1 MFDENKVDVEDNLIK
16 DIIISPVA
24 IPNRLWKI
32 LESDSKLKD
41 TWEGNRP
48 DLEDQTRSSYDMSL
62 ADQLVSY
69 DFNDSEIA
77 VIMKKYPSGK
87 NRDATI
93 AYLKYTIGKA
103 RAYYKNRNKKPDV
116 ESKDAVQKLAKSKFN
131 PRPYSKQI
139 LSEYHLKYD
148 KYKRFWIYN
157 ESGIWEYRAELI
169 LNSIL
174 RKKILGNDHYKRYC
188 VEEIIADLRGLAYIK
203 ELPQEPEPHL
213 IPFNNGIYDI
223 KNNRLIEY
231 SPNYFFIN
239 KLPVDFNKKHKKC
252 RKIDRIFSELVAPD
266 DVITLYEIIA
276 YCFYRAYPY
285 PKIFILYGNG
295 GNGKTAYTKI
305 FNRIL
310 GKENISLV
318 NCNELQSN
326 RFASS
331 QLFGKLCNI
340 SGEMEY
346 SMLKNTS
353 TLKECCG
360 EDLINC
366 ERKFKEPFPFTNC
379 AKMIFL
385 TNQVPLTADR
395 SQAFYRR
402 IFLLEFPNQ
411 FIIGEKADPLIIKKI
426 PQKEIEGLVWKCIK
440 ILKKFT
446 KKGFVFTRHE
456 NTEKIIKKYE
466 RLSNP
471 LEAFLDEKVEKDY
484 ESHISIN
491 EFKEQFKEYLKVKK
505 YNPWT
510 PQKIN
515 KEMKENGY
523 DQMTINNERIWGSI
537 KWK

>member
-1 MFDENKVDVEDNLIK
+1 MKRRRRVKKNKVNTKDKITLIK
-16 DIIISPVA
+16 V
-24 IPNRLWKI
+24 
-32 LESDSKLKD
+32 
-41 TWEGNRP
+41 
-48 DLEDQTRSSYDMSL
+48 
-62 ADQLVSY
+62 
-69 DFNDSEIA
+69 
-77 VIMKKYPSGK
+77 
-87 NRDATI
+87 
-93 AYLKYTIGKA
+93 
-103 RAYYKNRNKKPDV
+103 
-116 ESKDAVQKLAKSKFN
+116 VQNLPKSKFN
-131 PRPYSKQI
+131 PRPYSKRI
-139 LSEYHLKYD
+139 LSEYHLKHD

-174 RKKILGNDHYKRYC
+174 RKKILGNNHYKRYC
-188 VEEIIADLRGLAYIK
+188 VDEIIADLKGLAYTQ
-203 ELPQEPEPHL
+203 ELPQQPEPDL

-223 KNNRLIEY
+223 KNNRLIRY
-231 SPNYFFIN
+231 SPDYFFIN
-239 KLPVDFNKKHKKC
+239 KLPVDLNEKHKKC
-252 RKIDRIFSELVAPD
+252 PTIDRIFNELVAPD

-285 PKIFILYGNG
+285 PKIFILHGIG

-305 FNRIL
+305 LNRIL

-318 NCNELQSN
+318 SCNELQNN

-353 TLKECCG
+353 ILKECCG

-402 IFLLEFPNQ
+402 IFLLEFPNE
-411 FIIGEKADPLIIKKI
+411 FIIGKNADPLIIEKI
-426 PQKEIEGLVWKCIK
+426 HQGEIEGLIWKCIQ
-440 ILKKFT
+440 ILKKLI

-456 NTEKIIKKYE
+456 NTEYIIKKYE

-471 LEAFLDEKVEKDY
+471 LAEFLEDYTEKD
-484 ESHISIN
+484 IN
-491 EFKEQFKEYLKVKK
+491 GNITTKDFKEKFTIFLKEKNQLAWSSKK
-505 YNPWT
+505 LNSAMNEEGFT
-510 PQKIN
+510 QKALAESIEEGQKIYRAWI
-515 KEMKENGY
+515 G
-523 DQMTINNERIWGSI
+523 I
-537 KWK
+537 KWKG